1 MCNMAL
7 MCDSIGKIP
16 DEGAKNDLRELSQ
29 SLCMP
34 DRVWSSYINRIRN
47 APGSHDEATCVTRI
61 LGVIYELS
69 RIRYY
74 QGAGAQLENICFDIA
89 PVTVSFT
96 GYARGNL
103 EQRTKKFSAKIDFDV
118 PIVRVCSDG
127 RQRPYAYE
135 VKSYPRLPYGTSA
148 AARNQLLKYQ
158 AAIDEGLICG
168 ATLEIKGKIHPEFLE
183 WMMKSGF
190 VPDIEIIY
198 CLELPSGAEYRFVL
212 KRSADDC
219 SGLRFD
225 NGEFDPGDM
234 DIVEAI
240 QGAIGD
246 GKIIDILTKSEIN
259 EFPPAPEMTGYVEKP
274 ESISSSEVL
283 RKYECLW
290 RSAIYKKLLM
300 A

>member
-1 MCNMAL
+1 
-7 MCDSIGKIP
+7 
-16 DEGAKNDLRELSQ
+16 
-29 SLCMP
+29 MP
-34 DRVWSSYINRIRN
+34 DRVWSSYIDRIRN
-47 APGSHDEATCVTRI
+47 APGSRDEATCVTRI
-61 LGVIYELS
+61 LGVIYELG

-96 GYARGNL
+96 GYARDNL
-103 EQRTKKFSAKIDFDV
+103 EQCAKKCSAKIDFDV
-118 PIVRVCSDG
+118 PIVRDCSDG

-168 ATLEIKGKIHPEFLE
+168 ATLEIKGKIYPEFLE

-190 VPDIEIIY
+190 VPDIEIVY

-212 KRSADDC
+212 KKSADDC

-225 NGEFDPGDM
+225 NGEFDPSDM
-234 DIVEAI
+234 GIVQAI
-240 QGAIGD
+240 QGAIED

-259 EFPPAPEMTGYVEKP
+259 EFPSEMAEYVEKP
-274 ESISSSEVL
+274 ESISFSRVL
-283 RKYECLW
+283 RKYERLW
-290 RSAIYKKLLM
+290 RSAIYKKLM
-300 A
+300 T

>member
-1 MCNMAL
+1 MCNMTL
-7 MCDSIGKIP
+7 MRDSISKIP
-16 DEGAKNDLRELSQ
+16 DERAKNDLRELSR

-34 DRVWSSYINRIRN
+34 DRVWSSYIDRIRN
-47 APGSHDEATCVTRI
+47 APGSRDEATCVTRV

-74 QGAGAQLENICFDIA
+74 QGEGAQLESICFDID

-96 GYARGNL
+96 GYARDNL
-103 EQRTKKFSAKIDFDV
+103 EQCTKKCSAKIDFDV

-158 AAIDEGLICG
+158 AAIDEGFICG
-168 ATLEIKGKIHPEFLE
+168 ATLEIKGKIHPNFLE
-183 WMMKSGF
+183 WMMESGF

-212 KRSADDC
+212 KKSADDC

-225 NGEFDPGDM
+225 NGEFDLSDM

-259 EFPPAPEMTGYVEKP
+259 EFPSEMTGYVEKP
-274 ESISSSEVL
+274 ESISSSKVL
-283 RKYECLW
+283 REYGCLW

-300 A
+300 T